1 MIALQRKE
9 HARQT
14 KHHAH
19 HVNRK
24 ERGGKTTDLKN
35 IRGLT
40 VVGGR
45 WVVKV
50 HAEDVRQV
58 VAVTTALR

>member
-1 MIALQRKE
+1 MVALQRKE
-9 HARQT
+9 YARQT

-24 ERGGKTTDLKN
+24 ERGGKTTDLN
-35 IRGLT
+35 ERGLT

-45 WVVKV
+45 WVVEV